1 MVVTSI
7 IFYSLYSHHTSIFLY
22 SLYDDYM
29 YESRYIHIYIYIII
43 YILLYYIYI
52 TYYILIMLQPPKPN
66 HRAFQLGRPK
76 PLRKMEP
83 SRLGRSQLG
92 STTIHRVIGIL
103 VF

>member
-29 YESRYIHIYIYIII
+29 YESIYIYHNI